1 MKRKTLEVDKHG
13 NWWIW
18 PFLFFFKKTPTLYIK
33 QCFDESSITNCVI
46 ITHELFK
53 ISKKIDKI

>member
-1 MKRKTLEVDKHG
+1 MVIGEFD
-13 NWWIW
+13 
-18 PFLFFFKKTPTLYIK
+18 LFYLKKKTPTLYIK

-53 ISKKIDKI
+53 ISKKFDKI

>member
-1 MKRKTLEVDKHG
+1 MVIGEFD
-13 NWWIW
+13 
-18 PFLFFFKKTPTLYIK
+18 LFYFKKKPPTLYIK